1 MYPTMFPDGAP
12 PETAPLI
19 APLPRT
25 EEARLREQYDHSP
38 NLFAEQAR
46 GVDAE
51 EEKRLREQFPTM
63 YPAQEAHP
71 NPTGDAQPAAGSEAA
86 AFELPQGMDPQ
97 DPGVAAFRQLATE
110 ARIDGPRATKL
121 LQMHRES
128 MQRSVQ
134 AAFAAE
140 QEQWEQAGRADA
152 ELGGNAYEGNRQ
164 FVIDLVR
171 RHGSAEM
178 ADALGQVKAMHPDL
192 LRLLVRLGRALE
204 DA

>member
-1 MYPTMFPDGAP
+1 
-12 PETAPLI
+12 
-19 APLPRT
+19 
-25 EEARLREQYDHSP
+25 
-38 NLFAEQAR
+38 
-46 GVDAE
+46 
-51 EEKRLREQFPTM
+51 
-63 YPAQEAHP
+63 
-71 NPTGDAQPAAGSEAA
+71 
-86 AFELPQGMDPQ
+86 
-97 DPGVAAFRQLATE
+97 
-110 ARIDGPRATKL
+110 
-121 LQMHRES
+121 